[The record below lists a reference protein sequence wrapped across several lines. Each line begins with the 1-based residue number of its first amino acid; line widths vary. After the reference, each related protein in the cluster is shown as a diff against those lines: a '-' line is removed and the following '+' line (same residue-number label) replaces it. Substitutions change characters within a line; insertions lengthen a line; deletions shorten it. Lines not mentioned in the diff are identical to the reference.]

1 MTPLID
7 ARPIP
12 VNMKKG
18 RAGTLPIDLIVIH
31 VTEGNAASVIS
42 WFNNPEAKASAHYM
56 VQRDGKI
63 VRFVAEDDTAW
74 HAGRVNAPSAPL
86 VLERRGLNPNDYSIG
101 IEHEG
106 SGKEELTD
114 AQRASSIALIRDI
127 CLRHTIPI
135 DRRHI
140 VGHREIFSFKTCP
153 GKIDVDR
160 LVREARNVPAPT
172 APSSTYPR
180 VVYSPYLRDWIVVTR
195 YASDT
200 DWSFVPFSQLP
211 AGARGGAP
219 LSQLPLSPG
228 DANA

>member
-7 ARPIP
+7 SKLIT
-12 VNMKKG
+12 VNLHKG
-18 RAGTLPIDLIVIH
+18 RAGTISIDTIVIH

-63 VRFVAEDDTAW
+63 VQFVSEEDTAW
-74 HAGRVNAPSAPL
+74 HAGRVNAPVAPI
-86 VLERRGLNPNDYSIG
+86 VLERRGVNPNNYSIG

-106 SGKEELTD
+106 TGKEELAPD
-114 AQRASSIALIRDI
+114 QRVSSLALIRAI

-160 LVREARNVPAPT
+160 LVREARTVPSA
-172 APSSTYPR
+172 ASPSYPR
-180 VVYSPYLRDWIVVTR
+180 VVYSPYLRDWLVVTR
-195 YASDT
+195 YVSDT
-200 DWSFVPFSQLP
+200 EWSFVPFSQLP
-211 AGARGGAP
+211 PGTRGGAP
-219 LSQLPLSPG
+219 LSALPLKEAP
-228 DANA
+228 